1 MDARRPDTDDLLPL
15 FLDELPLLDTRAPC
29 EFARGA
35 FPNAVNLP
43 LMNDS
48 ERAEVGTCY
57 KQRGQEAAIRL
68 GHQLV
73 AGDLRERR
81 VAAWVTFAE
90 QHPDGYL
97 YCFRGGLRSEICQQ
111 WMGEAGAPYPRITG
125 GYKAMRRFLLDA
137 LERISSNRSLIV
149 LGGQTGCGKTEL
161 LPTLPGSIDLEA
173 LAHHRGSAFGKR
185 AMAQP
190 TQINF
195 DNALAIALLRHEHR
209 HPPPQPI
216 IVEDESHLIGCC
228 ALPQSLQGSMQ
239 QAPVVVVELD
249 LEARVEHTF
258 SNYILHKLTE
268 WRQQGGDEDGFLQF
282 AQDLRRSLDN
292 IRKRLGAERH
302 RHLRQL
308 LDQALAQ
315 HERGDSSLHRAWIR
329 PLLRDY
335 YDPMYNY
342 QLQQKADR
350 IIFRGRA
357 SEVRDYLLQ
366 KTVPKPV

>member
-1 MDARRPDTDDLLPL
+1 MSASRPDTADLLPL
-15 FLDELPLLDTRAPC
+15 FLEEVPLLDTRSPT

-43 LMNDS
+43 LMSDS

-68 GHQLV
+68 GHERV
-73 AGDLRERR
+73 TGDLREQRIT
-81 VAAWVTFAE
+81 AWVDFAE

-97 YCFRGGLRSEICQQ
+97 YCFRGGLRSAICQQ
-111 WMGEAGAPYPRITG
+111 WMREAGAPYPRVAG

-137 LERISSNRSLIV
+137 LDRVASTRPLIV
-149 LGGQTGCGKTEL
+149 LGGQTGCAKTEL
-161 LPTLPGSIDLEA
+161 LHTLPGSIDLEA
-173 LAHHRGSAFGKR
+173 LANHRGSAFGKR
-185 AMAQP
+185 AIAQP

-209 HPPPQPI
+209 KPAHQPI

-228 ALPQSLQGSMQ
+228 ALPQSLQGAMQ
-239 QAPVVVVELD
+239 QAPVVVVELE
-249 LEARVEHTF
+249 LEERVEHTF
-258 SNYILHKLTE
+258 KNYILLKLTE
-268 WRQQGGDEDGFLQF
+268 WQQLSGNQAGFLHF

-308 LDQALAQ
+308 LDQALGE
-315 HERGDSSLHRAWIR
+315 HERGNSSLHSDWIR

-342 QLQQKADR
+342 QLRQKAER
-350 IIFRGRA
+350 VIFRGPG
-357 SEVRDYLLQ
+357 SDVRDFLLQ
-366 KTVPKPV
+366 RTASDSI